1 MLPVMRKDN
10 YLPDMFNDFFGL
22 DYMPSFVKQTTPKIN
37 VKEND
42 KEYCVELA
50 VAGAK
55 KEDFELNLTNDGM
68 LSVKFEHKSECEKGK
83 KNEKYWRKE
92 FCYSEFERSFTL
104 PEDINKDA
112 IAAKVE
118 NGILEI
124 TLPKAEV
131 KPEAKNTPIKIA

>member
-1 MLPVMRKDN
+1 MLPTMRRND
-10 YLPDMFNDFFGL
+10 YLPEMFNDFFGL
-22 DYMPSFVKQTTPKIN
+22 DYIPSFVKQTTPKIN
-37 VKEND
+37 VKETD

-68 LSVKFEHKSECEKGK
+68 LSVKFEHKKEHEEGK

-104 PEDINKDA
+104 PDDVNKDA

-124 TLPKAEV
+124 TLPKT
-131 KPEAKNTPIKIA
+131 EAKPKEENTPIKIA